1 MEKEFKIS
9 ERKHDLLI
17 SAVESYIE
25 NASPITS
32 EKVHNTL
39 FKHLSSATLRN
50 ELSALEEMGYLRQL
64 HTSSGRVPTTKAYRY
79 IMRNLEAGVTYK
91 VKVRGFITLNNKK
104 YYGGMSN
111 EFELCIPN

>member
-39 FKHLSSATLRN
+39 FKNLSI
-50 ELSALEEMGYLRQL
+50 
-64 HTSSGRVPTTKAYRY
+64 GRDGISKTTTHK
-79 IMRNLEAGVTYK
+79 
-91 VKVRGFITLNNKK
+91 
-104 YYGGMSN
+104 
-111 EFELCIPN
+111 